1 MNKAFIKNSAYKSI
15 GSSETFHKVESI
27 DTDTI
32 TCLWIQS
39 ELDEFSTVCIKSWIK
54 LGYHVDLYTYSKTF
68 MNNISIEKLHIKDAN
83 KILSIPID
91 DSTNRPF
98 LADAFRFNLFKQNKE
113 GNRDRIIWMDTDLLL
128 LRKIPTTSNY
138 VSSQYTNQTGAFKCK
153 NKVVPNIGVMS
164 FDGTE
169 NIDYDKILNTKQKPK
184 AYQSR
189 YLKQYEKQ
197 VPNDI
202 IMGPE
207 VFCPVHWAWA
217 KCLFQDRDFKPQ
229 MKYGILQKQLDDILP
244 DEHILGIHLWRQIFK
259 KKNYS
264 VNDSSVYKQIINH
277 LEL

>member
-1 MNKAFIKNSAYKSI
+1 M
-15 GSSETFHKVESI
+15 
-27 DTDTI
+27 TDTI

-39 ELDEFSTVCIKSWIK
+39 ELDDFSTVCIRSWIK
-54 LGYHVDLYTYSKTF
+54 QGYHVDLYTYSKRF
-68 MNNISIEKLHIKDAN
+68 MNNISISHLHIKDAN

-91 DSTNRPF
+91 DSTNKPF
-98 LADAFRFNLFKQNKE
+98 LADEFRFNLFKQNKE
-113 GNRDRIIWMDTDLLL
+113 GNRDRIIWMDTDVLL
-128 LRKIPTTSNY
+128 LRKIPSTSNY

-164 FDGTE
+164 FDGSE
-169 NIDYDKILNTKQKPK
+169 NINYDKILNTKQKPK
-184 AYQSR
+184 AFQSK
-189 YLKQYEKQ
+189 YLKQYEKE

-217 KCLFQDRDFKPQ
+217 KNLFNDIDFKPQ
-229 MKYGILQKQLDDILP
+229 MKYGILQKQIEDLLP
-244 DEHILGIHLWRQIFK
+244 DESILGVHLWRQIFK

-264 VNDSSVYKQIINH
+264 VNDSSIYKQLINH